1 MEVITQKKITV
12 LGEISAQDATLTIR
26 EDHLSFWKTSLVG
39 AMALAQTLAM
49 SVAVSA
55 QSGNFA
61 LELNNASD
69 VDGSCRLTY
78 VATNST
84 GVGLAKT
91 SYEVAIFD
99 ADGRV
104 SNLLVL
110 EFGQLPIAKTKVVQ
124 FDLKDNACGNI
135 SRIVV
140 NNLAECESA
149 EGSHDFC
156 MSALITSSRT
166 EIQFGA

>member
-1 MEVITQKKITV
+1 MQ
-12 LGEISAQDATLTIR
+12 ISATAT
-26 EDHLSFWKTSLVG
+26 V
-39 AMALAQTLAM
+39 
-49 SVAVSA
+49 VSA
-55 QSGNFA
+55 QSGNFV
-61 LELNNASD
+61 LELNNATE
-69 VDGSCRLTY
+69 VDNSCRLTY

-84 GVGLAKT
+84 GIALTKT

-99 ADGRV
+99 SEGRV
-104 SNLLVL
+104 ANLLVL

-124 FDLKDNACGNI
+124 FDLKDSPCSNI

-156 MSALITSSRT
+156 LSALITSSRT
-166 EIQFGA
+166 DIQFGV

>member
-1 MEVITQKKITV
+1 MSI
-12 LGEISAQDATLTIR
+12 
-26 EDHLSFWKTSLVG
+26 WKSCIVG
-39 AMALAQTLAM
+39 AFAVAHSFAMA
-49 SVAVSA
+49 VAVSA
-55 QSGNFA
+55 QSGNFV

-78 VATNST
+78 VATNNT
-84 GVGLAKT
+84 GVGLEKT

-99 ADGRV
+99 GEGRV

-124 FDLKDNACGNI
+124 FDLKGSPCSKI

-149 EGSHDFC
+149 DGTHDFC
-156 MSALITSSRT
+156 LTALITSSRT
-166 EIQFGA
+166 DIQFGV